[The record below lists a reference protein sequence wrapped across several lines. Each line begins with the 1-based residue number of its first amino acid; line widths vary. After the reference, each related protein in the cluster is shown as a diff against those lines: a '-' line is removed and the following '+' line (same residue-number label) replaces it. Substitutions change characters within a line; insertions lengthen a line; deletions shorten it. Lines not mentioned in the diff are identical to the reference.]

1 MAEPDFPSGYAN
13 DLLASKLKDLLGDEL
28 NDSDVRWSYRKAAS
42 VVSSFEMQ
50 KIQPFDNVEASQ
62 ETALESLYSD
72 SQLILDENHRP
83 RWMLSSDARR
93 DALKRL
99 QSVDNIQNALLSIS
113 DRPSDPLQ
121 QTFESY
127 IFQNAEPLDKQS
139 HQDLLRT
146 LQVSEWLNGII
157 PGVPDPQL
165 VLQRIEVENL
175 LLSFRFLVGD
185 HFRGRTT
192 ELNKLSE
199 YVGVMEATSL
209 SSYVTRGLRHIFSL
223 NEKPPLVLHGPG
235 GVGKSTLLAKFILDH
250 VMLTLPPVGNL
261 AEPVS
266 QDQDDHPN
274 QFPFAY
280 LDFDRS
286 SLIAEEPIT
295 LLIEAVRQMEVQ
307 FPNSAKSLKN
317 LRDSWNQRI
326 ENRTARKRQPAGAV
340 ETPIRVDK
348 RDLFLDEFAEETKA
362 LLLGDK
368 PLLFILDT
376 FEEVQYRS
384 SAFVDEVFDFLESLQ
399 KRIPTLRAVLSG
411 RAPIESK
418 RFKTEGLPISVFD
431 AEIAQGF
438 LESHGITDPELAKL
452 VATQV
457 GGSPLTLKLA
467 VEVLRREEAGTKGI
481 KNLRTRDRL
490 LKKLD
495 DGAIQVQLF
504 TRILEHIHETDVAK
518 LAHPGLVLR
527 RITPELI
534 LKVLAGPCEVEVP
547 DMDRA
552 RELFEALGK
561 EVALVFQAGDNA
573 LIHRPDLRKV
583 MLEPLRKDK
592 REKVEQIHHNAV
604 EYYETFEDGISRA
617 EEIYHRL
624 SLGVERATLESR
636 WLDGVQQNLGSAI
649 EELPTK
655 SKAYLAAKFGLEVDE
670 SVWKGAE
677 LEDWETHA
685 RLRANDLIALRQP
698 MAALGVLRQRA
709 ERTASS
715 PLLATEREAMI
726 AALITMQNYFSVY
739 QTEKIAAE
747 ITRKTYLA
755 LALAV
760 QEFSVQPETL
770 LELRK
775 DLDLRSAGATI
786 P

>member
-1 MAEPDFPSGYAN
+1 MSDPDFPSGYSN
-13 DLLASKLKDLLGDEL
+13 DLLASKLKDLLGVEL
-28 NDSDVRWSYRKAAS
+28 NESDVRWSYLKAAS

-50 KIQPFDNVEASQ
+50 KIQPFDGAEASP

-72 SQLILDENHRP
+72 SQLILDENQRP
-83 RWMLSSDARR
+83 RWMLRSDARR
-93 DALKRL
+93 EALERL
-99 QSVDNIQNALLSIS
+99 EGADNIRKVLLSIS
-113 DRPSDPLQ
+113 DRPQDPLQ
-121 QTFESY
+121 KTLEGY
-127 IFQNAEPLDKQS
+127 IFQTAEPLEKQS

-157 PGVPDPQL
+157 TGVPEPQF

-175 LLSFRFLVGD
+175 LSSFRFLVGD

-199 YVGVMEATSL
+199 YVGAMEATSV
-209 SSYVTRGLRHIFSL
+209 SSFVTRGLRQIFSW
-223 NEKPPLVLHGPG
+223 NDKPPLVLHGPG

-250 VMLTLPPVGNL
+250 VMLMLPAGNL
-261 AEPVS
+261 AEPAS
-266 QDQDDHPN
+266 QDQDADPN
-274 QFPFAY
+274 RFPFAY
-280 LDFDRS
+280 LDFDRP

-295 LLIEAVRQMEVQ
+295 LLIEALRQMEVQ
-307 FPNSAKSLKN
+307 FPSSAKSLKH

-326 ENRTARKRQPAGAV
+326 ENRTARKRQPGGTVDAPA
-340 ETPIRVDK
+340 RVDK
-348 RDLFLDEFAEETKA
+348 RDLFLDEFAEEAKG
-362 LLLGDK
+362 LVLGDK
-368 PLLFILDT
+368 PLLLILDT

-384 SAFVDEVFDFLESLQ
+384 SAFVDELFEFLESLQ

-418 RFKTEGLPISVFD
+418 RFKTEGLQISVFD

-467 VEVLRREEAGTKGI
+467 VELLRREGAGAKGI
-481 KNLRTRDRL
+481 KNLKTKDRL

-504 TRILEHIHETDVAK
+504 TRILEHIHEPDVAK

-547 DMDRA
+547 DINRA
-552 RELFEALGK
+552 RELFEELGK
-561 EVALVFQAGDNA
+561 EVALVSQAGDNA
-573 LIHRPDLRKV
+573 LIHRTDLRKV
-583 MLEPLRKDK
+583 MLEPLRNDK

-604 EYYETFEDGISRA
+604 EYYQTFEDGVSRA

-636 WLDGVQQNLGSAI
+636 WLDAVQQNLGSAI
-649 EELPTK
+649 EELPPK
-655 SKAYLAAKFGLEVDE
+655 AKAYLAAKLGLEVDE
-670 SVWKGAE
+670 SVWQEAE

-685 RLRANDLIALRQP
+685 RLRANDLIVLKQP
-698 MAALGVLRQRA
+698 MSALNVLRQRA
-709 ERTASS
+709 ERTANS
-715 PLLATEREAMI
+715 PLLVTEREALI
-726 AALITMQNYFSVY
+726 AALVTMQSHFSVY
-739 QTEKIAAE
+739 HTENIAAG
-747 ITRKTYLA
+747 ITGKTYLA

-760 QEFSVQPETL
+760 QELNAQPETL
-770 LELRK
+770 IELRK
-775 DLDLRSAGATI
+775 DLNLQATGVM